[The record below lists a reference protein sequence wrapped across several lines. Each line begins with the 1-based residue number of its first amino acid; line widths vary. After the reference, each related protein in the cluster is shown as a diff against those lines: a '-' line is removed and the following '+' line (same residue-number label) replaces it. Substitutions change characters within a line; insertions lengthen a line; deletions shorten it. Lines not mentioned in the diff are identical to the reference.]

1 MLNFK
6 QLNNYKVDAK
16 HINLA
21 LRNKQNH
28 QSRLMSIFHSSSFS
42 VSNIVRRACI
52 FLLNGIRESECFG
65 IHIIKVSTKGSS
77 PNFASNIKGTV
88 MQTEKAL
95 TNDRLRVLKV
105 S

>member
-1 MLNFK
+1 
-6 QLNNYKVDAK
+6 
-16 HINLA
+16 
-21 LRNKQNH
+21 
-28 QSRLMSIFHSSSFS
+28 MSIFHSSSFS
-42 VSNIVRRACI
+42 VSNIVSGACI

-65 IHIIKVSTKGSS
+65 IHIIKVWTKRSS
-77 PNFASNIKGTV
+77 PIFASNIKGAV